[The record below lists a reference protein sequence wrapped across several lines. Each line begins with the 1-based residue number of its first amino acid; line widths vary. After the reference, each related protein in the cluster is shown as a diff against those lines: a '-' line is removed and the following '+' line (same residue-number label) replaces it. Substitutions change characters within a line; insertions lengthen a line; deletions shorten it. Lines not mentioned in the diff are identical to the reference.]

1 MVRQERDERYAS
13 AVSATSIDSERPL
26 IYKLFSLFLFFSIGA
41 YRSWRANRTQNS
53 TALFTAD

>member
-41 YRSWRANRTQNS
+41 YRWRANRTQNS